1 MGEKRGLWTVTEVF
15 IKFLAEE
22 AASSQLVVVCTVDL
36 VSIYVEFLPDTGWT
50 EEEITFSDESGDEST
65 ITSVSEKK
73 PNYRVIRLEKNT
85 NCLEVIESVLSILK
99 YFILVSLLLDY
110 SGTCSEKTTFNF
122 RFKRKF

>member
-1 MGEKRGLWTVTEVF
+1 MGEKRGLWTVTEMF

-73 PNYRVIRLEKNT
+73 PNYRVIRLEKKYKLFRGNRISAI
-85 NCLEVIESVLSILK
+85 NSEILHFSFT
-99 YFILVSLLLDY
+99 FIRLQRHMFR
-110 SGTCSEKTTFNF
+110 KNNF
-122 RFKRKF
+122 QLQV